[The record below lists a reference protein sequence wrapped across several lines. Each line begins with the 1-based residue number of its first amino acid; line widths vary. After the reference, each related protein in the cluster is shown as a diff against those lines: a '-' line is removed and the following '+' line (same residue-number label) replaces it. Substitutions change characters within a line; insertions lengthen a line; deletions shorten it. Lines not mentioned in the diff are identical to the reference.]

1 MRNILLVAKN
11 ILKVTF
17 RKKSRI
23 VTLILFPIAS
33 ILLSMSIYGSNS
45 GTIRIGICDKDKS
58 SLSRDLGGYLGS
70 IEKFKVNKISDDEIK
85 DEVLN
90 GDTDCV
96 VIIPKGFYDGV
107 LNGAAKNIDV
117 VSIKGETVTVW
128 VKNYINMYMRNLT
141 DIGKAS
147 VGNKEKFNKINT
159 GFKESRLSVENIKVK
174 DEHSSKRI
182 TTEVVGFLIMFM
194 FIGATNTTNFILKEK
209 RDRTYHRICST
220 PVSSRQY
227 ILGNFLSNILILLIQ
242 VIAVLAVMTK
252 VMRIET
258 FVPFGWMV
266 LILMCFGVVAISI
279 GMIIVAFSHSTYM
292 AVNLSTIII
301 TPTCM
306 LGGCF
311 WSISVMPESIQKL
324 ADFMPQ
330 RWAIGAVTSFQSGQ
344 RTGAFVD
351 IFILL
356 AFSAAFFLIAI
367 YKMKSTDVKNFI

>member
-17 RKKSRI
+17 RKKLRI
-23 VTLILFPIAS
+23 ITLILLPIAS
-33 ILLSMSIYGSNS
+33 ILLSMSMYGSNS
-45 GTIRIGICDKDKS
+45 GTIRIGICDKDNS

-70 IEKFKVNKISDDEIK
+70 IEKFKVNKISDNEIK
-85 DEVLN
+85 DKVLN

-107 LNGAAKNIDV
+107 LNGTAKNIDV
-117 VSIKGETVTVW
+117 VSIKGETVTAW
-128 VKNYINMYMRNLT
+128 VKNYVNMYMRNLT

-147 VGNKEKFNKINT
+147 GGSKEKFNKINT

-194 FIGATNTTNFILKEK
+194 FIGATNTTSFILKEK

-242 VIAVLAVMTK
+242 VIVVLTIMTK

-258 FVPFGWMV
+258 FVPFGWMA

-279 GMIIVAFSHSTYM
+279 GMVIVAFSHSTYM
-292 AVNLSTIII
+292 AGNLSTIII

-311 WSISVMPESIQKL
+311 WSISVMPGSIQKL

-356 AFSAAFFLIAI
+356 AFAAAFFLIAI